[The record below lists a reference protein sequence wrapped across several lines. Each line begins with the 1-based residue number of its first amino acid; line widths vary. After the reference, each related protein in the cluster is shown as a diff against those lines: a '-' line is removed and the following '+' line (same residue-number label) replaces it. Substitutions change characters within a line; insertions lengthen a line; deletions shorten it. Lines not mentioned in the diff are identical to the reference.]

1 MTFYDVIEDI
11 KKLIGLDLQ
20 SIRPG
25 ANIRII
31 EVDEERSCLILQTSV
46 GATRSRPLG
55 ELQLIWNE
63 MNRLPAV
70 HVDEVLHGSGTSR
83 NQPETIFANLPYVEW
98 LKLDNK
104 KHIAFVGKNTHPY
117 GTLKQMDSIA
127 ASNLKHSDVTGITE
141 KTKVVI
147 VSSDLADTISSLQ
160 KLLPGAITAVSQGV
174 YSFDS
179 SNLEATV
186 LSSAAVSLTPGT
198 YPILFASPVSGA
210 KVIKIRGKE
219 FFAIDSGCTK
229 LLLEKQ

>member
-25 ANIRII
+25 ANIRIL
-31 EVDEERSCLILQTSV
+31 EVDEDRSCLILQTSA
-46 GATRSRPLG
+46 GTTRSRPLG

-83 NQPETIFANLPYVEW
+83 NQPETILANLPYVEW

-127 ASNLKHSDVTGITE
+127 ASNLHHSNDMD
-141 KTKVVI
+141 KTNKAKVVI
-147 VSSDLADTISSLQ
+147 VSSDFANTVSLLQ
-160 KLLPGAITAVSQGV
+160 NVLPGALTAIAQGV
-174 YSFDS
+174 YSFEGS
-179 SNLEATV
+179 SFDVTI
-186 LSSAAVSLTPGT
+186 LSSSSVSLAPGT
-198 YPILFASPVSGA
+198 YPILSSSPVSGS
-210 KVIKIRGKE
+210 KIVLIRGKE
-219 FFAIDSGCTK
+219 FFAIDNGHTK
-229 LLLEKQ
+229 LLIEK

>member
-1 MTFYDVIEDI
+1 MTFNDVITDI

-25 ANIRII
+25 ANIRLI

-46 GATRSRPLG
+46 GVTRSRPLG

-83 NQPETIFANLPYVEW
+83 NQPETILANLPYVEW

-127 ASNLKHSDVTGITE
+127 ASNLKRSDNKGAAE
-141 KTKVVI
+141 KTRVVI
-147 VSSDLADTISSLQ
+147 ISADVAETISTLQ
-160 KLLPGAITAVSQGV
+160 KLLPGTVSAASQCV
-174 YSFDS
+174 YSFES
-179 SNLEATV
+179 SNIEATV
-186 LSSAAVSLTPGT
+186 MSSSVVSLTPGT
-198 YPILFASPVSGA
+198 YPILVSLPISGA
-210 KVIKIRGKE
+210 KVIRVQGKE
-219 FFAIDSGCTK
+219 YFAIDSGPTK

>member
-1 MTFYDVIEDI
+1 MTFYDVITDI

-31 EVDEERSCLILQTSV
+31 EVDEERSCLILQTSAGV
-46 GATRSRPLG
+46 TRSRPLG

-83 NQPETIFANLPYVEW
+83 NQPETILANLPYVEW
-98 LKLDNK
+98 LKLDHK

-127 ASNLKHSDVTGITE
+127 ASTLKHSDNKGAAE
-141 KTKVVI
+141 KTRVVI
-147 VSSDLADTISSLQ
+147 VSADVAETISTLQ
-160 KLLPGAITAVSQGV
+160 KLLPGTVSAASQGV
-174 YSFDS
+174 YSFES
-179 SNLEATV
+179 SNIEATV
-186 LSSAAVSLTPGT
+186 MSTSVVSLTPGT
-198 YPILFASPVSGA
+198 YPILASLPVSAA
-210 KVIKIRGKE
+210 KVIKVQGKE
-219 FFAIDSGCTK
+219 YFAIDSGPTK

>member
-25 ANIRII
+25 ANIRILG
-31 EVDEERSCLILQTSV
+31 VDEDRSCLILQTSA

-63 MNRLPAV
+63 MNLSPAV

-83 NQPETIFANLPYVEW
+83 NQPETILANLPYVEW

-104 KHIAFVGKNTHPY
+104 KHIAFVGRNTHPY

-127 ASNLKHSDVTGITE
+127 ASNLKRFGKKGAVAKSKVIIVT
-141 KTKVVI
+141 V
-147 VSSDLADTISSLQ
+147 DLAISISSLQ
-160 KLLPGAITAVSQGV
+160 RVLPGAVTAISQGV
-174 YSFDS
+174 YSFES
-179 SNLEATV
+179 TNLEATIV
-186 LSSAAVSLTPGT
+186 ASALVSLSPGT
-198 YPILFASPVSGA
+198 YPILAATPISGA
-210 KVIKIRGKE
+210 NVIEVQGREYFVVDEGV
-219 FFAIDSGCTK
+219 TK
-229 LLLEKQ
+229 LLVEKN